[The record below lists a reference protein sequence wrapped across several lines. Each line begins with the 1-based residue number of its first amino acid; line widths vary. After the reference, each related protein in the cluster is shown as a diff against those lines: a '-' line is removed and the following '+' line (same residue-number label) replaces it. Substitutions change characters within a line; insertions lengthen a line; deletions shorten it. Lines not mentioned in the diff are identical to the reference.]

1 MSAGDGQFQH
11 LRRRSDIFAH
21 KHCPAVRH
29 HFHIADG
36 LVRGVAQENGDF
48 RFLRFGD
55 DAAHD
60 RAVQRIINGEVAVL
74 GGVDPAVL
82 HGVVQRFLRQRLCQN
97 HGARTAR
104 VAPLSIVV
112 ILVVGGRHVPALI
125 QRQMIIFAVHRAVL
139 PGDFQQGDCLV
150 ILGAVVVE
158 SLEIPVDDVRVVEL
172 ADGAGDGGQRL
183 VVIFQRR
190 WHVFKIFLIPGLPAG
205 SVEGG
210 DMPQL
215 LVLLPG
221 HLKAEQPHKV
231 LVRHGS
237 RRLFSRRPV
246 GADAH
251 AVRADR
257 ACVGVVKGIAVVGDG
272 EKVQIFHL

>member
-1 MSAGDGQFQH
+1 M
-11 LRRRSDIFAH
+11 
-21 KHCPAVRH
+21 
-29 HFHIADG
+29 
-36 LVRGVAQENGDF
+36 
-48 RFLRFGD
+48 
-55 DAAHD
+55 
-60 RAVQRIINGEVAVL
+60 
-74 GGVDPAVL
+74 
-82 HGVVQRFLRQRLCQN
+82 
-97 HGARTAR
+97 
-104 VAPLSIVV
+104 
-112 ILVVGGRHVPALI
+112 
-125 QRQMIIFAVHRAVL
+125 
-139 PGDFQQGDCLV
+139 
-150 ILGAVVVE
+150 VE